1 MLPIWGIKDNIM
13 EDVAFELGLKK
24 KKTQQLK
31 RQDNG
36 ANRKTKRLE
45 YR

>member
-24 KKTQQLK
+24 KNTAVEKA
-31 RQDNG
+31 G
-36 ANRKTKRLE
+36 
-45 YR
+45 